1 MTDKQFA
8 AEIRATL
15 ARHKRLVAAQAG
27 LVEVRVHWR
36 RPHGVRAH
44 RVRGHWVRRIG
55 QVPT

>member
-1 MTDKQFA
+1 MTDKEFA

-15 ARHKRLVAAQAG
+15 ERYKRLIAAQAG
-27 LVEVRVHWR
+27 LAEVKAHWR

-55 QVPT
+55 KVVA